1 MRYPT
6 GYIIR
11 MFLFLGGI
19 GGIAYLLQAPLMRAF
34 FGNPIINGI
43 ILSALVIGIIF
54 ALRQTIKLIPE
65 YRWMKAMRLAL
76 AKDSETITHLRR
88 PNLLATVAVI
98 FSDPDRLSNRLSA
111 QSLRSVLDGVAVRLD
126 ESREISRY
134 MIGLLV
140 FLGLLGTFWG
150 LLETIQSVSFV
161 VNGIDTQ
168 TGDFGAL
175 MAEFK
180 AGLNAPLGGMATAFS
195 SSLFGLAGS
204 LVLGFLDLQLGQASG
219 RFYADLEDWLAT
231 TARFGDAGVEG
242 LDPALSM
249 GLSEETA
256 DRLLELTRHI
266 SKNEQERGASIAT
279 MQELTH
285 TLTKLREQQE
295 QLHRIPESL
304 DRFQQSLNSMAQ
316 NMTSDRTETI
326 KAMTTELRALSRAV
340 AAISRKAK

>member
-6 GYIIR
+6 RYIIR

-150 LLETIQSVSFV
+150 C
-161 VNGIDTQ
+161 
-168 TGDFGAL
+168 
-175 MAEFK
+175 
-180 AGLNAPLGGMATAFS
+180 
-195 SSLFGLAGS
+195 
-204 LVLGFLDLQLGQASG
+204 
-219 RFYADLEDWLAT
+219 
-231 TARFGDAGVEG
+231 
-242 LDPALSM
+242 
-249 GLSEETA
+249 
-256 DRLLELTRHI
+256 
-266 SKNEQERGASIAT
+266 SKPSNR
-279 MQELTH
+279 
-285 TLTKLREQQE
+285 
-295 QLHRIPESL
+295 
-304 DRFQQSLNSMAQ
+304 
-316 NMTSDRTETI
+316 
-326 KAMTTELRALSRAV
+326 
-340 AAISRKAK
+340 